1 MNFVGLWH
9 VTSLTPQSRRSLKI
23 AALPLLITPHFRRV
37 RWPSRAPD
45 TESPVFPDI
54 ID

>member
-1 MNFVGLWH
+1 MKFVGLWH
-9 VTSLTPQSRRSLKI
+9 VTLLTQQSQRSLKI
-23 AALPLLITPHFRRV
+23 AALPPLITLHCKPA
-37 RWPSRAPD
+37 RWQSHVPD